1 MWPIGRIWPLLI
13 VSTALLFYLPV
24 KAHSQERSVPLSYI
38 SLVEDPHIRTPSQ
51 RIHHNSEF
59 DITFTLHR
67 GAQEVRLSLEPNHDV
82 VPHGARIEYLGEDG
96 RVARTETIQR
106 HEVRVFKGDS
116 WVRDASGLGWVRAG
130 WARITVE
137 VDGIKPLFTGAFLLN
152 HDAHHVQLR
161 SWYMKTRRV
170 LDPELE
176 VSGDEYMVVWR
187 DSDLKKAEDS
197 SQAVLERRGIDDE
210 GLQCH
215 ANNLTF
221 NGPHNPIHSQHFLG
235 TSPDRNRGGFFGSFG
250 VEDFF
255 NGALNKRNN
264 LDTGTTGN
272 TGGLNLKSTIG
283 QTKGCPTT
291 KQMALVGVVADCTY
305 ISQFSNEETARTHI
319 ISQFNSA

>member
-1 MWPIGRIWPLLI
+1 MWPIGRIWHLLI
-13 VSTALLFYLPV
+13 ISTALPFHLPV
-24 KAHSQERSVPLSYI
+24 KAHSLERSVPLSYI
-38 SLVEDPHIRTPSQ
+38 SLVENPHIRTPSQ

-106 HEVRVFKGDS
+106 HEVRVFKGDA
-116 WVRDASGLGWVRAG
+116 WVRDAGGRGWVRAG

-137 VDGIKPLFTGAFLLN
+137 RDSENPLFTGAFLLN

-161 SWYMKTRRV
+161 SRYMKTRRAF
-170 LDPELE
+170 DPELE

-187 DSDLKKAEDS
+187 DSDLKKAEDGI
-197 SQAVLERRGIDDE
+197 QTVLEPRRIDDE

-215 ANNLTF
+215 ASNLTF
-221 NGPHNPIHSQHFLG
+221 NGPHNPIHSQNFLD
-235 TSPDRNRGGFFGSFG
+235 TFPDNNRGFFG

-255 NGALNKRNN
+255 NRALNKRND
-264 LDTGTTGN
+264 LDTGNSGN
-272 TGGLNLKSTIG
+272 TGGLNLKSTVG

-291 KQMALVGVVADCTY
+291 KQMALVGIAADCTY
-305 ISQFSNEETARTHI
+305 ISDFTNEETARSNI